1 MRTVVTQT
9 SPRRITLVVSTL
21 AAGGA
26 ERVMSI
32 MANYWAAHGWQVTLV
47 TVSSETTDFYVL
59 HPGVRRVALGQVT
72 APPRPWVALGRRP
85 WLELR
90 RRPWIALRN
99 NLRWIRRLRQEIRTV
114 RPDVV
119 LSFIHRMNIV
129 TLLAVLGFR
138 MPVIVSERS
147 DARKHRI
154 GPFWSAV
161 RRLLYPKA
169 QAVVVQSDAMRRWAE
184 TIISKDK
191 VYVIPNP
198 VMLPAG
204 SSDTVSPSGFT
215 VVAMGRLGYEK
226 GFDLLLRAFEKCVV
240 EHPDWSLV
248 ILGEGPKRG
257 GLTEL
262 ATKLGIEDRVRMP
275 GLVREPAAVL
285 RGASMFVLS
294 SRYEGFPNALL
305 EAMACGVPAV
315 SFDCPSGPIEIVRDG
330 VDGLLVPPEDV
341 DALSAAMKR
350 LMSDESERR
359 RLALRA
365 PEVLQRFGVEK
376 VMEAW
381 EAVIQGVAR

>member
-1 MRTVVTQT
+1 VRAPVTQP
-9 SPRRITLVVSTL
+9 SPIRITLVVSTL
-21 AAGGA
+21 TAGGA

-32 MANYWAAHGWQVTLV
+32 MANYWAAHGRGVTLI
-47 TVSSETTDFYVL
+47 TVGSETTDFYAL
-59 HPGVRRVALGQVT
+59 HPRVRRVALGLVT
-72 APPRPWVALGRRP
+72 VSSRRRVA
-85 WLELR
+85 LR
-90 RRPWIALRN
+90 RRPWLALRN
-99 NLRWIRRLRQEIRTV
+99 NLRWIRRLRQEIRTF

-119 LSFIHRMNIV
+119 ISFIHRMNML
-129 TLLAVLGFR
+129 TLLAVLGLKV
-138 MPVIVSERS
+138 PVIVSERS
-147 DARKHRI
+147 DVRKHRI

-169 QAVVVQSDAMRRWAE
+169 RAVVVQSDAMRRWAE
-184 TIISKDK
+184 TVVRKDK

-198 VMLPAG
+198 VTLPAG
-204 SSDTVSPSGFT
+204 SGGTVSPSGFK
-215 VVAMGRLGYEK
+215 VVAIGRLGYEK
-226 GFDLLLRAFEKCVV
+226 GFDLLLRAFEKCVA

-248 ILGEGPKRG
+248 ILGEGPERG
-257 GLTEL
+257 RLTEL
-262 ATKLGIEDRVRMP
+262 ATRLDIEDRVRMP

-285 RGASMFVLS
+285 RDASMFVLS

-330 VDGLLVPPEDV
+330 VDGVLVPPEDV

-365 PEVLQRFGVEK
+365 PEVLQRFGAEK

-381 EAVIQGVAR
+381 EAVIQRVAR